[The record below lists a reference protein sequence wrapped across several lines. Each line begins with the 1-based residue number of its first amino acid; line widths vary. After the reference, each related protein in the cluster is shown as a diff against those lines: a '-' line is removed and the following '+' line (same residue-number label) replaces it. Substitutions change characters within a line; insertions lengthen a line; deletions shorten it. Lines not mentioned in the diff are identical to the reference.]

1 MSELPRQ
8 PKQSRTKIVRPKITE
23 LNRVLVWARSAGRCT
38 FCNTSVVESAE
49 LGEPVP
55 IGELAHNVG
64 WSESSP
70 RGDDP
75 LLLDQRGNASNLILA
90 CRNCHKPIDDGG
102 VVGRYTVEEL
112 RRRKQDHESRIES
125 LTAIGADRSA
135 YVLRVVGDIRGVPA
149 ELTRPTVLAATTAVG
164 LYPRILPGSHW
175 DSDADLDLRNRGSL
189 TTMSDF
195 ERLAHEIRDFTS
207 RVHDGVRRDAVA
219 RLAVFAFARIPLLIA
234 LGAHLDDKVPT
245 LVFQRRRTDVLNAWT
260 WPNDQ
265 RQLVMF
271 GVSRVRAGL
280 PGQPVTLIVNLSGTI
295 HNHDLPAEATTH
307 HHIYVITPVP
317 PARPG
322 PNLISSPVDL
332 ASFEE
337 TMRGFLAALE
347 ANHGNLDSIN
357 VFAAISVSAAV
368 TVGRVLMPQ
377 VSPMLKIYDRDNNG
391 AFFLA
396 LRVRR

>member
-1 MSELPRQ
+1 MP
-8 PKQSRTKIVRPKITE
+8 
-23 LNRVLVWARSAGRCT
+23 
-38 FCNTSVVESAE
+38 
-49 LGEPVP
+49 
-55 IGELAHNVG
+55 
-64 WSESSP
+64 
-70 RGDDP
+70 
-75 LLLDQRGNASNLILA
+75 
-90 CRNCHKPIDDGG
+90 
-102 VVGRYTVEEL
+102 
-112 RRRKQDHESRIES
+112 
-125 LTAIGADRSA
+125 
-135 YVLRVVGDIRGVPA
+135 
-149 ELTRPTVLAATTAVG
+149 
-164 LYPRILPGSHW
+164 
-175 DSDADLDLRNRGSL
+175 
-189 TTMSDF
+189 DF

-322 PNLISSPVDL
+322 PNLISSP
-332 ASFEE
+332 
-337 TMRGFLAALE
+337 
-347 ANHGNLDSIN
+347 
-357 VFAAISVSAAV
+357 
-368 TVGRVLMPQ
+368 
-377 VSPMLKIYDRDNNG
+377 
-391 AFFLA
+391 
-396 LRVRR
+396 